1 MINNY
6 LFQAGNARKY
16 SIQIEVATLAS
27 DKLMALFKLCP
38 HFSNNNMTTK
48 FWVPLESKILKL
60 GRKQDDVYSSEE
72 IASADDILEFPDI
85 LDGRNTSQ
93 ELTKGDL
100 LPNVNAGSLER
111 FSTVIAKFNLKSW
124 MVGTGGITT
133 VLQEVILIDK
143 DMRPKSLQRSLDTAM
158 LASPSKRRKV
168 IV

>member
-38 HFSNNNMTTK
+38 PFSNNNMTTK

-60 GRKQDDVYSSEE
+60 GRKPDDVYSFEE
-72 IASADDILEFPDI
+72 ISSPDDILEFPDI

-93 ELTKGDL
+93 ELNKGGL